1 MPAIPLVFDGDGVSF
16 RGTYQV
22 ECGSSSGVV
31 ARAFLNVIPTWGDVS
46 VKVTCL
52 DGKGGVTTP
61 QWSKDVKSNI
71 LDGIEVPSG
80 TRGVTVEGKT
90 SGPGVILAVRVV
102 ELAK

>member
-1 MPAIPLVFDGDGVSF
+1 MPAIPLVFASDGVSF

-31 ARAFLNVIPTWGDVS
+31 ARAFLNVVPTWGDVH

-52 DGKGGVTTP
+52 DGRGGVTTP
-61 QWSKDVKSNI
+61 QWEKDIKNNI

-80 TRGVTVEGKT
+80 TRAVTIEGTTT
-90 SGPGVILAVRVV
+90 SADVILGVRVV